1 MEDKVIK
8 LALRIIAVT
17 VIVNVGIFV
26 AANVIVGTAK
36 AAGMLSRKIE
46 VIKWK
51 KGLMKTLE
59 EGGMGVLQD
68 QDGNVIMVVV
78 KQNGKLIDSKE

>member
-8 LALRIIAVT
+8 LALRIIASI

-26 AANVIVGTAK
+26 AANVIIYTAK
-36 AAGMLSRKIE
+36 AVGVVSRKIE

-59 EGGMGVLQD
+59 EGGIGVLQD
-68 QDGNVIMVVV
+68 QDGNVIKVVV
-78 KQNGKLIDSKE
+78 KQNGKLIDSEE